1 MPTVQLSMLAGAG
14 AQFFGD
20 NGRPLSGGKVY
31 TYNAGTTTPRAVYTT
46 SAGNV
51 AHANPIVLDAAGRV
65 PAGGEIWVEAEVSYK
80 FALTTWTNVPVGDW
94 DNITGN
100 GSGIFPVLAA
110 PSGSS
115 LIGFIQSGVGAVA
128 TTVQTKLRESANAVN
143 DFGADNTGATNAT
156 TALLNFFTYCIATGT
171 PGHIPAG
178 DYLVTAGVLAFDN
191 GFVDTLWPDISTDGY
206 GAVTLKRAGG
216 TDAPMIS
223 ITNGTATSGV
233 DNVWQGGSLGGMTF
247 DQNGQVKAANQHGLL
262 LRGIVGTNFGHMRAN
277 GNGGSCIHIERKL
290 YLGNNPD
297 PYHVVGCY
305 FQAAEA
311 NFCGGAAFYND
322 NYVGLSGNTIHYV
335 RAIENENGAFYG
347 FGAGNTVEIMSVG
360 SCQGWALG
368 NPTDGTGGS
377 ATRFTLGIAELDDV
391 QYGIDMRRVSNS
403 VFGVGAVRFV
413 HRYNF
418 GPLNPAGG
426 YWPRIAVQV
435 STNSVVM
442 NNLRII
448 DRIEAGGTKP
458 DLGQFFDFGNGGGNT
473 SDIRV
478 QRQIIDSAGFGFTV
492 ADYYT
497 NFNANATVLYTDGYG
512 FPVIDTLKK
521 SVAIARAPTTFAVP
535 SGGFTG
541 GANTVQYSTE
551 LFDPTGSYNPA
562 TWTYTCRSPG
572 VYRIAARIV
581 LAVPIGTRIRM
592 AIMQSGSAALGRY
605 FYATTTNAQCYEIDG
620 EFNVSAGTTFNINAD
635 QNTGGA
641 VNLTTMLA
649 ANENTFFVSQ
659 I

>member
-1 MPTVQLSMLAGAG
+1 MTALSIQVPFPVFQDRDGQPL
-14 AQFFGD
+14 D
-20 NGRPLSGGKVY
+20 NGYVWIGTANLYPITNPVVAYFDAALTIVAAQPLRTLNGYIS
-31 TYNAGTTTPRAVYTT
+31 NAGTPAQVYVDGVNFSILVQDSKGTMVYNFPDGT
-46 SAGNV
+46 GISQN
-51 AHANPIVLDAAGRV
+51 AAGV
-65 PAGGEIWVEAEVSYK
+65 IYDPAGS
-80 FALTTWTNVPVGDW
+80 
-94 DNITGN
+94 
-100 GSGIFPVLAA
+100 
-110 PSGSS
+110 
-115 LIGFIQSGVGAVA
+115 GAVA
-128 TTVQTKLRESANAVN
+128 TNVQTKLRESTNAVN
-143 DFGADNTGATNAT
+143 DFGADNTGTINAT
-156 TALLNFFTYCIATGT
+156 TALLNFFTHCINTGT

-191 GFVDTLWPDISTDGY
+191 GFVDALWPDILTDGY
-206 GAVTLKRAGG
+206 GAVTLKRADG

-247 DQNGQVKAANQHGLL
+247 DQNGKTTASNQHGLL
-262 LRGIVGTNFGHMRAN
+262 LRGIVGTNFGYMRAN
-277 GNGGSCIHIERKL
+277 SNGGSCIHIERKL
-290 YLGNNPD
+290 FGGNNPD
-297 PYHVVGCY
+297 PYNVAACY

-322 NYVGLSGNTIHYV
+322 NYAGLSGNTINYV
-335 RAIENENGAFYG
+335 RAIENANGAFYG
-347 FGAGNTVEIMSVG
+347 FGAGNNVNSMSVG

-368 NPTDGTGGS
+368 NPTDATGGS
-377 ATRFTLGIAELDDV
+377 ASRFTLGIAEFDDV

-403 VFGVGAVRFV
+403 DFGTVRFV

-418 GPLNPAGG
+418 GPFNPSSG

-473 SDIRV
+473 QDIQI
-478 QRQIIDSAGFGFTV
+478 QRQIIDNASFGFTI

-497 NFNANATVLYTDGYG
+497 NFNANTTVQYTQVSGY
-512 FPVIDTLKK
+512 PIIDTLKK
-521 SVAIARAPTTFAVP
+521 TVALGRAPTTFAVP
-535 SGGFTG
+535 NGGFTG
-541 GANTVQYSTE
+541 AANTVQYSTA

-562 TWTYTCRSPG
+562 TWTYTTGSPG
-572 VYRIAARIV
+572 AYRIAARIV
-581 LAVPIGTRIRM
+581 LAVAIGTRIRVG
-592 AIMQSGSAALGRY
+592 IMVDGTIAVSRF
-605 FYATTTNAQCYEIDG
+605 FYATTANAQCYDIDY
-620 EFNVSAGTTFNINAD
+620 EANLTAGATININAD

-641 VNLTTMLA
+641 VNLTTMTTN
-649 ANENTFFVSQ
+649 NENTFFVTQ